1 MKKKTVKEKIIQ
13 MLEDKFPPDEFYL
26 AFAWVQGI
34 FDAWEENHDLI
45 AKVLYFST
53 YLNTSGTVDEQ
64 LERGLKFS
72 ANSKLNLLTDILSSN
87 SQAGPYKLS
96 VCNLEYLR
104 IGPDIVEAS
113 YFLKSEIMPGWHP
126 TNVREAKDHNDRF
139 KVSVESPGEKS
150 AIVFEGKFIQDLVAI
165 LEEQN

>member
-1 MKKKTVKEKIIQ
+1 MKEKTVKQKIIQ

-53 YLNTSGTVDEQ
+53 YLNTSGTIDEQ

-72 ANSKLNLLTDILSSN
+72 TNAKLNLLTDILSSN
-87 SQAGPYKLS
+87 SQAGPYKIS
-96 VCNLEYLR
+96 VSNLDYLR
-104 IGPDIVEAS
+104 IGPNVIEAS
-113 YFLKSEIMPGWHP
+113 YLIQSELKPGWHP
-126 TNVREAKDHNDRF
+126 ANVREAEDHNDRF
-139 KVSVESPGEKS
+139 KVSVESPGDQN